1 MNVPPTFSSK
11 TILAAVSAVALIST
25 LAFSSFIFE
34 TNDAGFVQVKQAA
47 GTGSMSVRIEPG
59 VYSQMFGTINTYKI
73 SDIYD
78 FNDADEAISVR
89 FQDSATAQIKGQI
102 KYRLPVDEKSILQ
115 INQDFRSDQAV
126 TDQLIRQ
133 VVASAIKQ
141 TATLFNAEEVY
152 STRRSDFV
160 QLVNEQIKR
169 GIYATTY
176 SEKLALDENGQ
187 KFIDRI
193 VIPKVDVNGNPLIS
207 EVSAFKRYNVELV
220 QLVINDVDFDEKTT
234 ELIAKRKEAEQE
246 QVVAK
251 AKAERAKQDTI
262 TTQEQ
267 GKANVAAAEAE
278 ALVVKKRA
286 VIEAE
291 KAKEVAEQQALQAI
305 EEKKAIIAK
314 GEAEAEAAKL
324 KVAAGL
330 TPLDKANIDKET
342 AIGVARELSNVRF
355 PSMMVIGGSGGN
367 QSALNPFDA
376 VGLKSFIDISK
387 QMSDTA
393 SK

>member
-1 MNVPPTFSSK
+1 MEPISLSK
-11 TILAAVSAVALIST
+11 KILAGVSVLGLIAT
-25 LAFSSFIFE
+25 LSLSASIFE
-34 TNDAGFVQVKQAA
+34 TNNAGFVQVKQAA
-47 GTGSMSVRIEPG
+47 GTGKMSVRTEPG
-59 VYSQMFGTINTYKI
+59 VYPQMFGSINTYRI

-78 FNDADEAISVR
+78 FNNDSEAISVR

-102 KYRLPVDEKSILQ
+102 KYRLPIDEVNILQ

-169 GIYATTY
+169 GLYATTF

-193 VIPKVDVNGNPLIS
+193 VVPKLDVNGQPVIS
-207 EVSAFKRYNVELV
+207 EVSAFKRYHVELV
-220 QLVINDVDFDEKTT
+220 QLVINDVDFDDKTT
-234 ELIAKRKEAEQE
+234 ELIARRKEAEQE

-267 GKANVAAAEAE
+267 GKANVAQAEAE

-305 EEKKAIIAK
+305 EEKKAIIAR
-314 GEAEAEAAKL
+314 GEAEAESSRL
-324 KVAAGL
+324 KVEAGL
-330 TPLDKANIDKET
+330 SPLEKATIDKET
-342 AIGVARELSNVRF
+342 AIGVARELSNVKF
-355 PSMMVIGGSGGN
+355 PQMMVIGGSGGS

-376 VGLKSFIDISK
+376 VGLKSFIDISNE
-387 QMSDTA
+387 MSNTDN
-393 SK
+393 KN